1 MNFRIGTMTTLSAA
15 MPRDNRSEGDRRDMI
30 RLQILWLTCAAIGFA
45 ITAAVSCALALASSL
60 VVSAV

>member
-1 MNFRIGTMTTLSAA
+1 MAGVA
-15 MPRDNRSEGDRRDMI
+15 MPRGNRSEAGRRDMI

-60 VVSAV
+60 VGGAV